1 MATNNKPVI
10 DNKRLVEIR
19 RYKRRDSSSLVEL
32 MTQLKSLYGEEFIH
46 QAIENMNYEK
56 S

>member
-19 RYKRRDSSSLVEL
+19 RYKRRDSSALVEL
-32 MTQLKSLYGEEFIH
+32 MTQLKSLYGEEFIN